1 MTLFLRDPP
10 RRPLVVNPYQCLP
23 PRAFWRTAVADKS
36 AQDISELWTP
46 QFEIGNKDTIVTA
59 GSCFAQHIGRAL
71 VERGMNW
78 VDAEPAPAG
87 LPEAD
92 WKARNYGVFSFRTGN
107 LYTPAMLRQ
116 WLEWA
121 LRVCP
126 PSSETWTHD
135 GRFYDPFRPA
145 VEPEGFASEQAL
157 LESREATLAAIRT
170 AITRARVFV
179 FTLGLTEA
187 WEHRQTALLYPV
199 CPGTVRGRFDPQ
211 LHRFRNFGFLDTYRE
226 MTRALELMRS
236 VNPQLRLLLTVSPVP
251 LTATATGQHA
261 LSATTYSKSV
271 LRAVAGQLCEDL
283 NDVDY
288 FPSYEIITGTP
299 FKGAFYQ
306 PNQREVTP
314 DGVAFVMRQ
323 FFAGLDAVQSVQ
335 TSAGAPST
343 SVSSEDLVCE
353 DAVLD
358 YYA

>member
-1 MTLFLRDPP
+1 M
-10 RRPLVVNPYQCLP
+10 NPYQCLP
-23 PRAFWRTAVADKS
+23 PRAFWRTAVADKAAS
-36 AQDISELWTP
+36 QISDLWTP
-46 QFEIGNKDTIVTA
+46 EFEIGSKDVIVTA

-71 VERGMNW
+71 VARGMNW
-78 VDAEPAPAG
+78 LDAEPAPAD
-87 LPEAD
+87 LPQAEY
-92 WKARNYGVFSFRTGN
+92 KARNYGVFSFRTGN

-121 LRVCP
+121 LDVCP
-126 PSSETWTHD
+126 PPTETWRHD
-135 GRFYDPFRPA
+135 GRFFDPFRPA

-157 LESREATLAAIRT
+157 FASRDATLAAIRT
-170 AITRARVFV
+170 AISRAKVFV

-187 WEHRQTALLYPV
+187 WEHRRTSLLYPV
-199 CPGTVRGRFDPQ
+199 CPGTVRGSFDPQ
-211 LHRFRNFGFLDTYRE
+211 VHGFRNFGFLDTYRE
-226 MTRALELMRS
+226 MVKALELMRS

-283 NDVDY
+283 PDVDY

-314 DGVAFVMRQ
+314 EGVAFVMQQ
-323 FFAGLDAVQSVQ
+323 FFAGLEPTHVVE
-335 TSAGAPST
+335 TPCTAPT
-343 SVSSEDLVCE
+343 LPLSSEDLVCE